1 MTRVVWTNAEKE
13 KVRQQLVNIFLDA
26 PWKTNATALG
36 EAQAVL
42 PLARRIKVTHNRVHS
57 HKGRIHLARKSAEEM
72 KAKRD
77 EIKRETLETAIATGI
92 ARPVFEA
99 KRGTTERLA
108 AVFDEILD
116 ILADKMADRLRQQMP
131 SPEQNRTFTR
141 VKHNPEPPPSAP
153 REAKTGI
160 LVIGL
165 LGDQIEALPI
175 YPFLDITF
183 LGTEQAL
190 AKDTIRRADTILM
203 TKFINHAVQ
212 EKYRKAPELHYC
224 NGGTTELAKLLMS
237 IAIKEHA
244 KNEPTTSRAAG
255 A

>member
-13 KVRQQLVNIFLDA
+13 KVRQQLVTIFLDA

-116 ILADKMADRLRQQMP
+116 ILADKVADRLRQSPVP
-131 SPEQNRTFTR
+131 SAEQNRTFTR
-141 VKHNPEPPPSAP
+141 VKHNPEPPSAP

-190 AKDTIRRADTILM
+190 AKDPIRRAHTILM

-244 KNEPTTSRAAG
+244 KNGSTTSRAAG

>member
-1 MTRVVWTNAEKE
+1 MTRIVWTNVEKE
-13 KVRQQLVNIFLDA
+13 NVSSRLVDVFLNA
-26 PWKTNATALG
+26 PWKTNFTALA

-42 PLARRIKVTHNRVHS
+42 PTHRRIKVTHNRVYS
-57 HKGRIHLARKSAEEM
+57 YKARIHSARKRAEEI
-72 KAKRD
+72 KAARD
-77 EIKRETLETAIATGI
+77 HVAKETLETAIATGI
-92 ARPVFEA
+92 ARPVLEA

-116 ILADKMADRLRQQMP
+116 VLADKVADRLRQQTP

-141 VKHNPEPPPSAP
+141 VKHNPEPPSAP
-153 REAKTGI
+153 REAKVGV

-165 LGDQIEALPI
+165 LGDQATALPH
-175 YPFLDITF
+175 YRDLDITF

-190 AKDTIRRADTILM
+190 SKDPIRRAHTILM

-212 EKYRKAPELHYC
+212 EKYRKAPMLHYC
-224 NGGTTELAKLLMS
+224 NGGTTELAKLLMY
-237 IAIKEHA
+237 IAIEEDA
-244 KNEPTTSRAAG
+244 KNEPSRSNATG